1 VASDRQVTMPCRD
14 KAAVPRPWTSRRT
27 RVAGW
32 LLMDPLASA
41 ITGVS
46 PVVAV
51 LIVLA
56 TAAPLNGTITAAL
69 VVFGLIVGVAVA
81 RFARARL
88 LTRAAQ
94 QNSRRYSASPRP
106 GGG

>member
-1 VASDRQVTMPCRD
+1 MPYRD
-14 KAAVPRPWTSRRT
+14 KATVPRPWTSRRT
-27 RVAGW
+27 RVAGR

-46 PVVAV
+46 PVLAV

-56 TAAPLNGTITAAL
+56 TVAPLNGTITAAL
-69 VVFGLIVGVAVA
+69 LVFGLILGAAVA

-94 QNSRRYSASPRP
+94 QNSRR
-106 GGG
+106 